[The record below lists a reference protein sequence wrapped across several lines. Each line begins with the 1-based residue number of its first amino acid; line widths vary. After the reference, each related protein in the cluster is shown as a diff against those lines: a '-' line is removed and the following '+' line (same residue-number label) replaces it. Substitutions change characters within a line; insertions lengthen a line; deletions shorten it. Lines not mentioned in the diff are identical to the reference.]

1 MNNRQYLR
9 ALKAA
14 GTVTGI
20 SLLTLPIYAQTVE
33 KNDEAAKTSFAFF
46 FVDIGSVIKVLYFCS
61 NLNSKALSIKLGDG
75 AYARFAG
82 NQIAPK
88 GLLADTNRSNRAN
101 TGYYNSSF
109 TQNYSPRS

>member
-33 KNDEAAKTSFAFF
+33 KNDEAAKTEKVAAVHFPYKVSGRVVKSDTGTAFE
-46 FVDIGSVIKVLYFCS
+46 IG
-61 NLNSKALSIKLGDG
+61 
-75 AYARFAG
+75 
-82 NQIAPK
+82 
-88 GLLADTNRSNRAN
+88 RAHV
-101 TGYYNSSF
+101 
-109 TQNYSPRS
+109 